1 MSGEMNSSST
11 NQKEIRKFGI
21 IAFVFFGCLCALG
34 LWRQKPF
41 AIYFFGLLSLL
52 GMGFIL
58 LPSLLKP
65 VYDAWL
71 RIAHLIGRT
80 VTIVMLTLAY
90 YLVITPSALIK
101 RIFGGR
107 PLPTRPDRELASYWV
122 QRAEPAQPKERF
134 IKRF

>member
-1 MSGEMNSSST
+1 MTSSST
-11 NQKEIRKFGI
+11 DKKEIRKFGI

-107 PLPTRPDRELASYWV
+107 PLPLRPDKELASYWV
-122 QRAEPAQPKERF
+122 TRPEPAQPKERF